1 MTTLMF
7 QEIGEAGDAGARLL
21 GHNAELL
28 AELGA
33 RLRALDPPLV
43 ATIARGSSDCC
54 ALYLKYLVEIVSG
67 VPCASIGPSIVTLY
81 RTPMRLHGAVSVA
94 ISQSGRS
101 PDIVEMQRA
110 ARRGGALA
118 VALVNEVASP
128 LAKEAEALLPL
139 CAGPERSV
147 AATKSMIAGL
157 VAGASL
163 VAAWR
168 EDRPLADAIAGLP
181 DILRGQT
188 APPPAAMLERL
199 ASARSAFV
207 LGRGATLAIAAEA
220 ALKLKET
227 CAIHAEAYS
236 AAEVLHGPAELVNP
250 GFPVIAFLPSDA
262 AREGML
268 ATLAQLADAG
278 AAVITIEAD
287 GADDADHLAALEG
300 VGEAK
305 KRHCGHAPR
314 CEIVAGGNIERELPS
329 DRHHHHDRE
338 DHKQENASRVPCIE
352 IDIVESTP
360 EETRSRQIVS
370 MLCQSAPHSRA
381 ATVQPN
387 RSGA

>member
-1 MTTLMF
+1 
-7 QEIGEAGDAGARLL
+7 
-21 GHNAELL
+21 
-28 AELGA
+28 
-33 RLRALDPPLV
+33 
-43 ATIARGSSDCC
+43 
-54 ALYLKYLVEIVSG
+54 
-67 VPCASIGPSIVTLY
+67 
-81 RTPMRLHGAVSVA
+81 MRLQGAVSVA

-118 VALVNEVASP
+118 VALVNEVTSP

-157 VAGASL
+157 VAAASL

-188 APPPAAMLERL
+188 TPPPAAMLERL

-250 GFPVIAFLPSDA
+250 GFPVIAFLPSGA

-268 ATLAQLADAG
+268 ATLARLAG
-278 AAVITIEAD
+278 ATVIAIEAG
-287 GADDADHLAALEG
+287 GADDANRLAAAKVEATLLEP
-300 VGEAK
+300 VVMIHRFYRLAEALAL
-305 KRHCGHAPR
+305 RLGRDPDRPR
-314 CEIVAGGNIERELPS
+314 NLRKV
-329 DRHHHHDRE
+329 
-338 DHKQENASRVPCIE
+338 
-352 IDIVESTP
+352 T
-360 EETRSRQIVS
+360 ETV
-370 MLCQSAPHSRA
+370 
-381 ATVQPN
+381 
-387 RSGA
+387 

>member
-1 MTTLMF
+1 MTTHMF
-7 QEIGEAGDAGARLL
+7 QEIGEAGDAVARQL

-28 AELGA
+28 AELGT

-128 LAKEAEALLPL
+128 LAKEADILLPL

-168 EDRPLADAIAGLP
+168 EDGALADAIAGLP
-181 DILRGQT
+181 DILRGQN
-188 APPPAAMLERL
+188 APPPADVLDRL

-287 GADDADHLAALEG
+287 GEDDAHRLAAAKVEATLLEP
-300 VGEAK
+300 VVMIHRFYRLAEALAL
-305 KRHCGHAPR
+305 RLERDPDRPR
-314 CEIVAGGNIERELPS
+314 NLCKV
-329 DRHHHHDRE
+329 
-338 DHKQENASRVPCIE
+338 
-352 IDIVESTP
+352 T
-360 EETRSRQIVS
+360 ETV
-370 MLCQSAPHSRA
+370 
-381 ATVQPN
+381 
-387 RSGA
+387 

>member
-1 MTTLMF
+1 MTTQMF
-7 QEIGEAGDAGARLL
+7 QEIGEAGDAVARQL

-67 VPCASIGPSIVTLY
+67 VPCASIGPSIATLY
-81 RTPMRLHGAVSVA
+81 QTPMRLRGAVSVA

-101 PDIVEMQRA
+101 PDIVDMQRA

-118 VALVNEVASP
+118 VAFVNDVASP
-128 LAKEAEALLPL
+128 LAQETEVLLPL
-139 CAGPERSV
+139 CAGVEHSV

-168 EDRPLADAIAGLP
+168 EDRQLADALSGLP
-181 DILRGQT
+181 DVLRGQT
-188 APPPAAMLERL
+188 ATPPAAMLEQL
-199 ASARSAFV
+199 ANARSAFV

-236 AAEVLHGPAELVNP
+236 AAEVLHGPAELVDS

-262 AREGML
+262 ARKGML
-268 ATLAQLADAG
+268 PTLAALADAG
-278 AAVITIEAD
+278 ATVITIEA
-287 GADDADHLAALEG
+287 GGTDDAHRLATAKVEATLLEPIVMIHRFYRLAEALAIRLG
-300 VGEAK
+300 
-305 KRHCGHAPR
+305 RDPDRPR
-314 CEIVAGGNIERELPS
+314 NLRKV
-329 DRHHHHDRE
+329 
-338 DHKQENASRVPCIE
+338 
-352 IDIVESTP
+352 T
-360 EETRSRQIVS
+360 ET
-370 MLCQSAPHSRA
+370 L
-381 ATVQPN
+381 
-387 RSGA
+387 

>member
-1 MTTLMF
+1 MTTLML
-7 QEIGEAGDAGARLL
+7 QEIGEAGDAVARQL

-28 AELGA
+28 AELGT

-67 VPCASIGPSIVTLY
+67 APCASIGPSIATLY
-81 RTPMRLHGAVSVA
+81 RVPMRLQGTASVA

-118 VALVNEVASP
+118 IALVNEVDSP
-128 LAKEAEALLPL
+128 LASEAEALLPL

-168 EDRPLADAIAGLP
+168 EDQPLADAIAGLP

-188 APPPAAMLERL
+188 APPPASMLERL

-236 AAEVLHGPAELVNP
+236 AAEVLHGPAELVMS

-287 GADDADHLAALEG
+287 GTDGADHLAAAKVGATLLEP
-300 VGEAK
+300 VVMIHRFYRLAEALAL
-305 KRHCGHAPR
+305 RLGRDPDRPR
-314 CEIVAGGNIERELPS
+314 NLRKV
-329 DRHHHHDRE
+329 
-338 DHKQENASRVPCIE
+338 
-352 IDIVESTP
+352 T
-360 EETRSRQIVS
+360 ETV
-370 MLCQSAPHSRA
+370 
-381 ATVQPN
+381 
-387 RSGA
+387 

>member
-1 MTTLMF
+1 MTSHML
-7 QEIGEAGDAGARLL
+7 QEIGEAGDAVARQL

-28 AELGA
+28 AELGT

-67 VPCASIGPSIVTLY
+67 APCASIGPSIATLY
-81 RTPMRLHGAVSVA
+81 RVPMRLQGAASVA

-128 LAKEAEALLPL
+128 LAEEAEALLPL

-168 EDRPLADAIAGLP
+168 EDRPLADAIAVLP

-188 APPPAAMLERL
+188 APPPADMLERL

-236 AAEVLHGPAELVNP
+236 AAEVLHGPAELVIP

-268 ATLAQLADAG
+268 AALEQLADAG
-278 AAVITIEAD
+278 ATVITIEAG
-287 GADDADHLAALEG
+287 GADDAHCLVAAKVEATLLEPVVMIHRFYRLAEALALRLG
-300 VGEAK
+300 
-305 KRHCGHAPR
+305 RDPDRPR
-314 CEIVAGGNIERELPS
+314 NLRKV
-329 DRHHHHDRE
+329 
-338 DHKQENASRVPCIE
+338 
-352 IDIVESTP
+352 T
-360 EETRSRQIVS
+360 ETV
-370 MLCQSAPHSRA
+370 
-381 ATVQPN
+381 
-387 RSGA
+387 

>member
-1 MTTLMF
+1 MTTHMF
-7 QEIGEAGDAGARLL
+7 QEIGEAGDAVARQL
-21 GHNAELL
+21 GHNAQLL

-33 RLRALDPPLV
+33 RLRALEPPLV

-67 VPCASIGPSIVTLY
+67 VPCASIGPSIATLY
-81 RTPMRLHGAVSVA
+81 RAPMRLQGAVSVA

-168 EDRPLADAIAGLP
+168 EDGPLADAIVGLP

-268 ATLAQLADAG
+268 ATLARLAEAG
-278 AAVITIEAD
+278 ATVIAIEAG
-287 GADDADHLAALEG
+287 GADDAVRLAAAKVEATLLEP
-300 VGEAK
+300 VVMIHRFYRLAEALAL
-305 KRHCGHAPR
+305 RLGRDPDRPR
-314 CEIVAGGNIERELPS
+314 NLCKV
-329 DRHHHHDRE
+329 
-338 DHKQENASRVPCIE
+338 
-352 IDIVESTP
+352 T
-360 EETRSRQIVS
+360 ETV
-370 MLCQSAPHSRA
+370 
-381 ATVQPN
+381 
-387 RSGA
+387 

>member
-1 MTTLMF
+1 MTSYML
-7 QEIGEAGDAGARLL
+7 QEINEAAEAVARQL
-21 GHNAELL
+21 GHNGERL

-67 VPCASIGPSIVTLY
+67 IPSASIGPSIATLY
-81 RTPMRLHGAVSVA
+81 RTPMRLAGSVSVA

-101 PDIVEMQRA
+101 PDIVDMQRA

-118 VALVNEVASP
+118 VAFVNDVASP
-128 LAKEAEALLPL
+128 LAQETEVLLPL
-139 CAGPERSV
+139 CAGAEHSV

-168 EDRPLADAIAGLP
+168 EERPLADALSGLP
-181 DILRGQT
+181 DVLRGQT
-188 APPPAAMLERL
+188 AAPPAAMLEQL
-199 ASARSAFV
+199 ANARNAFV

-236 AAEVLHGPAELVNP
+236 AAEVLHGPAELVDS

-262 AREGML
+262 ARQGML
-268 ATLAQLADAG
+268 PALTALTDAG
-278 AAVITIEAD
+278 ATVITIEAG
-287 GADDADHLAALEG
+287 GADDAHRLATAKVEATLLEPIIMIHRFYRLAEALALRLG
-300 VGEAK
+300 
-305 KRHCGHAPR
+305 RDPDRPR
-314 CEIVAGGNIERELPS
+314 NLRKV
-329 DRHHHHDRE
+329 
-338 DHKQENASRVPCIE
+338 
-352 IDIVESTP
+352 T
-360 EETRSRQIVS
+360 ET
-370 MLCQSAPHSRA
+370 L
-381 ATVQPN
+381 
-387 RSGA
+387 

>member
-1 MTTLMF
+1 MTTHML
-7 QEIGEAGDAGARLL
+7 QEIGEAGDAVARQL
-21 GHNAELL
+21 GRNAELL
-28 AELGA
+28 TEFGT

-67 VPCASIGPSIVTLY
+67 TPCASIGPSIATLY
-81 RTPMRLHGAVSVA
+81 RVPMRLQGTVSVA

-101 PDIVEMQRA
+101 PDIIEMQRA

-118 VALVNEVASP
+118 IALVNEEASP
-128 LAKEAEALLPL
+128 LAEEAEALLPL

-168 EDRPLADAIAGLP
+168 EDRGLADAIASLP
-181 DILRGQT
+181 DVLRTQT
-188 APPPAAMLERL
+188 AAPPAEMLEGL

-207 LGRGATLAIAAEA
+207 LGRGATLAIAVEA

-227 CAIHAEAYS
+227 CAIHAESYS
-236 AAEVLHGPAELVNP
+236 AAEVLHGPAELVVP

-278 AAVITIEAD
+278 ATVITIEA
-287 GADDADHLAALEG
+287 GGVDDAHRLTAAKVEATLLEPVVMIHRFYRLAETLALRLG
-300 VGEAK
+300 
-305 KRHCGHAPR
+305 RDPDRPR
-314 CEIVAGGNIERELPS
+314 NLRKV
-329 DRHHHHDRE
+329 
-338 DHKQENASRVPCIE
+338 
-352 IDIVESTP
+352 T
-360 EETRSRQIVS
+360 ETV
-370 MLCQSAPHSRA
+370 
-381 ATVQPN
+381 
-387 RSGA
+387 

>member
-7 QEIGEAGDAGARLL
+7 QEIGEAGDAVARQL

-33 RLRALDPPLV
+33 RLRGLDPPLV

-54 ALYLKYLVEIVSG
+54 ALYLKYLVEIISG
-67 VPCASIGPSIVTLY
+67 TPCASIGPSIATLY
-81 RTPMRLHGAVSVA
+81 RTPMRLQGAVSVA

-118 VALVNEVASP
+118 IALVNDAASP
-128 LAKEAEALLPL
+128 LATEAEALLPL
-139 CAGPERSV
+139 GAGPERSV

-157 VAGASL
+157 VAGACL

-181 DILRGQT
+181 DILRGQG
-188 APPPAAMLERL
+188 APPPPAMLERL
-199 ASARSAFV
+199 AGARSAFV

-236 AAEVLHGPAELVNP
+236 AAEVLHGPAELVTS
-250 GFPVIAFLPSDA
+250 GFPVIAFVPSDA

-268 ATLAQLADAG
+268 GTLARLGHMG
-278 AAVITIEAD
+278 AAVIAIEAG
-287 GADDADHLAALEG
+287 GADEADRLAVAKVEATLLEPVVMIHRFYRLAEALARRLG
-300 VGEAK
+300 
-305 KRHCGHAPR
+305 RDPDRPR
-314 CEIVAGGNIERELPS
+314 NL
-329 DRHHHHDRE
+329 
-338 DHKQENASRVPCIE
+338 HKV
-352 IDIVESTP
+352 T
-360 EETRSRQIVS
+360 ETV
-370 MLCQSAPHSRA
+370 
-381 ATVQPN
+381 
-387 RSGA
+387 

>member
-1 MTTLMF
+1 MTTHMF
-7 QEIGEAGDAGARLL
+7 QEIGEAGDAVARQL
-21 GHNAELL
+21 GHNAQLL
-28 AELGA
+28 AELGTH
-33 RLRALDPPLV
+33 LRALEPPLV

-67 VPCASIGPSIVTLY
+67 VPCASIGPSIATLY
-81 RTPMRLHGAVSVA
+81 RAPMRLQGAVSVA

-168 EDRPLADAIAGLP
+168 EDRLLADAIAGLP

-268 ATLAQLADAG
+268 ATLARLAEAG
-278 AAVITIEAD
+278 ATVIAIEAG
-287 GADDADHLAALEG
+287 GADDAVRLAAAKVEATLLEP
-300 VGEAK
+300 VVMIHRFYCLAEALAL
-305 KRHCGHAPR
+305 RLGRDPDRPR
-314 CEIVAGGNIERELPS
+314 NLCKV
-329 DRHHHHDRE
+329 
-338 DHKQENASRVPCIE
+338 
-352 IDIVESTP
+352 T
-360 EETRSRQIVS
+360 ETV
-370 MLCQSAPHSRA
+370 
-381 ATVQPN
+381 
-387 RSGA
+387 

>member
-1 MTTLMF
+1 MF
-7 QEIGEAGDAGARLL
+7 QEIGEAGDAVARQL

-28 AELGA
+28 AELGT

-67 VPCASIGPSIVTLY
+67 VPCASIGPSIAALY
-81 RTPMRLHGAVSVA
+81 RAPMRLQGAASVA

-118 VALVNEVASP
+118 IALVNEVASP
-128 LAKEAEALLPL
+128 LAKEAEVLLPL

-157 VAGASL
+157 VAGSSL

-268 ATLAQLADAG
+268 ATLARLASAN
-278 AAVITIEAD
+278 VILIEAG
-287 GADDADHLAALEG
+287 GADDASRLAAAKVEATLLEP
-300 VGEAK
+300 VVMIHRFYRLAEALAL
-305 KRHCGHAPR
+305 RLGRDPDRPR
-314 CEIVAGGNIERELPS
+314 NLRKV
-329 DRHHHHDRE
+329 
-338 DHKQENASRVPCIE
+338 
-352 IDIVESTP
+352 T
-360 EETRSRQIVS
+360 ETV
-370 MLCQSAPHSRA
+370 
-381 ATVQPN
+381 
-387 RSGA
+387 

>member
-1 MTTLMF
+1 MTSAMF
-7 QEIGEAGDAGARLL
+7 EEIGEAGDTVARQL

-67 VPCASIGPSIVTLY
+67 VPCASIGPSIATLY
-81 RTPMRLHGAVSVA
+81 RTPMRLEGAVSVA

-110 ARRGGALA
+110 VRRGGALA
-118 VALVNEVASP
+118 IALVNDVDSP
-128 LAKEAEALLPL
+128 LAGEAEALLPL

-168 EDRPLADAIAGLP
+168 EDRALAEAIAGLP
-181 DILRGQT
+181 DVLRRQT
-188 APPPAAMLERL
+188 APPPADMLERL
-199 ASARSAFV
+199 ATARSAFV

-236 AAEVLHGPAELVNP
+236 AAEVLHGPAELVIS
-250 GFPVIAFLPSDA
+250 GFPVIAFVPSDA

-278 AAVITIEAD
+278 ATVIAIEAG
-287 GADDADHLAALEG
+287 GADDAHRLAVAKAEATLLEPVVMIHRFYRLAEALARRLG
-300 VGEAK
+300 
-305 KRHCGHAPR
+305 RDPDRPR
-314 CEIVAGGNIERELPS
+314 NLRKV
-329 DRHHHHDRE
+329 
-338 DHKQENASRVPCIE
+338 
-352 IDIVESTP
+352 T
-360 EETRSRQIVS
+360 ETV
-370 MLCQSAPHSRA
+370 
-381 ATVQPN
+381 
-387 RSGA
+387 